1 MGEQGATLCFE
12 TFMALQCVKQPIIMM
27 GMARS
32 GTTLLADLLFR
43 LGLFIGHKRIVVD
56 QEAKYFVAVNDTLLK
71 RVHGYWDNPAPMRAF
86 LKETQ
91 SVAATAR
98 CMEEDIRSPRIA
110 SFLGWK
116 RYVTCRSVEALEV
129 PWGWK
134 DPRNVFTLPLW
145 LRVFPLA
152 KIIYIVRNGV
162 DVAASLLALE
172 RKVIARREM
181 RNQRGAT
188 WMSLRSR
195 LDRRGFK
202 GAARCLELS
211 GGFSLWEEYVAQAE
225 AILPA
230 IDNQRCA
237 LRYED
242 FLADPAAHLAELAAF
257 CEINVSQEQIARVT
271 ARIDRTRRCAFLTDP
286 QLRAL
291 YEDVRYSPWM
301 AHYRYDELTDA

>member
-1 MGEQGATLCFE
+1 
-12 TFMALQCVKQPIIMM
+12 MALRCVKQPIIIM

-43 LGLFIGHKRIVVD
+43 LGLFIGEKRIVAD

-86 LKETQ
+86 LKEEQ
-91 SVAATAR
+91 SVASTAL
-98 CMEEDIRSPRIA
+98 CIEQDLRSPRIA
-110 SFLGWK
+110 GFLGWK
-116 RYVTCRSVEALEV
+116 RYLAYRSLERFDQ

-145 LRVFPLA
+145 LRVFPEA

-172 RKVIARREM
+172 RRVIARRET
-181 RNQRGAT
+181 RNAQPVKRI
-188 WMSLRSR
+188 SLRSR
-195 LDRRGFK
+195 LDRCGFK

-211 GGFSLWEEYVAQAE
+211 GGFSLWEEYVCQAE
-225 AILPA
+225 SLLPA
-230 IDNQRCA
+230 IENQRKT

-242 FLADPAAHLAELAAF
+242 FLADPRVQLDDLTAF
-257 CEINVSQEQIARVT
+257 CGLHVSEKQMRENL
-271 ARIDRTRRCAFLTDP
+271 ARIDGSRSGAFLSDARL
-286 QLRAL
+286 QSF
-291 YEDVRYSPWM
+291 YQEIKNSPWM
-301 AHYRYDELTDA
+301 TRYGYDRLA